1 MWCLL
6 FSRKK
11 LSVRDKKQL
20 QDILADIAYTCGA
33 TLEELD
39 LPDNLKSAVV
49 HVHNC
54 HDPVEKLYYSADF
67 QPICIYCSSEEIET
81 PDQEGYYPQC
91 QECSDKPQIS
101 KRTVNKS
108 A

>member
-1 MWCLL
+1 MWRLL

-20 QDILADIAYTCGA
+20 QDILADIEYTCGA
-33 TLEELD
+33 TLEVLD
-39 LPDNLKSAVV
+39 LPDNLKSVV
-49 HVHNC
+49 VRVHNC
-54 HDPVEKLYYSADF
+54 YDLVGKLCSADL
-67 QPICIYCSSEEIET
+67 QPICIYCSSEDIEN

-101 KRTVNKS
+101 KRTANKS

>member
-1 MWCLL
+1 MWRLL

-20 QDILADIAYTCGA
+20 QDILADIAYTCGD

-39 LPDNLKSAVV
+39 LPDNLKSVV
-49 HVHNC
+49 VRVHNC
-54 HDPVEKLYYSADF
+54 CDPVEKIYYYL
-67 QPICIYCSSEEIET
+67 QPICNCCSSEDTET

-101 KRTVNKS
+101 KRTANKS